1 LREKK
6 NTVKLVSVLTFAD
19 GVSLSGDKNK
29 ERPVKG
35 APYFYVTTAPVVEA
49 VDQLRSALLARLAF
63 R

>member
-35 APYFYVTTAPVVEA
+35 APFI
-49 VDQLRSALLARLAF
+49 F
-63 R
+63 M